1 MQVKKLSSVAVAAI
15 QAVATA
21 AASEERATLAALPVL
36 RAELKGVDRDIVRN
50 TLVNNYAGA
59 VGIKTL
65 VQKSGR
71 IVLDTKDARY
81 DAVSRALRRFIA
93 RVVGDESPREAESIA
108 VPAHIA
114 KLAKQLA
121 QACAEYEQSRK
132 LANTAVAEAF
142 AK

>member
-1 MQVKKLSSVAVAAI
+1 MQVKKLSSAAVAAI
-15 QAVATA
+15 QSV
-21 AASEERATLAALPVL
+21 AASDAGAERATLAALPVL
-36 RAELKGVDRDIVRN
+36 RAEFAGVDRDIVRN

-81 DAVSRALRRFIA
+81 DAVSRALRRFIT

-121 QACAEYEQSRK
+121 EACAEYEQSRK
-132 LANTAVAEAF
+132 LASTAVAEAF